1 MMADSRV
8 FQRALHGRA
17 FVSWQVVIP
26 YPLSNHS
33 NFTRANV
40 IVEMRTYTVRP
51 LRTKDFLLLYE
62 RAALP
67 LQKKYLGHLIG
78 FFVSE
83 IGALNQ
89 VVHLWGFDSLAERER
104 RRQLM
109 EQDPGWDL
117 YRNALRDLDVIEQQ
131 ETKILKST
139 AFSPV

>member
-1 MMADSRV
+1 MSV
-8 FQRALHGRA
+8 HLYHG
-17 FVSWQVVIP
+17 QVLLS

-33 NFTRANV
+33 NFTQANV

>member
-1 MMADSRV
+1 M
-8 FQRALHGRA
+8 
-17 FVSWQVVIP
+17 
-26 YPLSNHS
+26 
-33 NFTRANV
+33 

-51 LRTKDFLLLYE
+51 LRTNDFLQLYE

-67 LQKKYLGHLIG
+67 LQKKYLGNLIG

-89 VVHLWGFDSLAERER
+89 LVHLWGFDSLAEREQR
-104 RRQLM
+104 RYQM
-109 EQDPGWDL
+109 EQDPEWDL